1 MSLSF
6 FTLYLSLFLNQVL
19 AFPSG
24 PKPPSHHAQPTCD
37 NPAFP
42 AYFDFSV
49 KSRDAAPEK
58 CPNVP
63 QLFRR
68 ESADADDYS
77 CSETK
82 PCKNGACCPKA
93 TGYCNYGPDACGT
106 NGESP
111 NDVCWS
117 NCDAHAECGRYA
129 ETPGTECP
137 LNVCCSEFGFCG
149 MTDDFC
155 AKSDDTDKGCQSNCD
170 QPKSGK
176 SSGDVQKR
184 IIGYYES
191 WAHDRS
197 CQGMDFKDIPVES
210 LTHLNFA
217 FGYITPGTFEI
228 APMEGVD
235 ASLFSDFTALKK
247 RNSGLKATISLGGW
261 SFNDN
266 DTSTQPVFSN
276 MVSSASNRQKFINN
290 LFSFMRHYG
299 FDGVDFDWEYPGAP
313 DRGGHD
319 DDGVNYTQF
328 MKELQEAIAKQTEK
342 YEVSFTAPTSYWYLR
357 WFDLTNMMKH
367 VDFMNLMSYDLHG
380 VWDASD
386 PIGSHVLAHTN
397 LTEIKQ
403 SLDLLWRNDVD
414 PGKVNLGLGFY
425 GRSFQLAD
433 SSCWQPGCLFKGG
446 ANAGGCSKNS
456 GTLTYKEI
464 MDVID
469 TYNVAPYHDKEN
481 AVKYITWNKDQWV
494 SYDDQE
500 TFQQK
505 VKFANEQGLAGLLI
519 WAVDQDTRD
528 LAALRGVLYP
538 NSLKTFNSEADDASY
553 WEESGGGDCRVTE
566 CGGSCN
572 PGEVPITKQ
581 PCGKSTGFW
590 GGYHSDSADST
601 LCCPIDAAPDPKNCE
616 WHGGAPLCDG
626 QCDPGQVA
634 LESNKWG
641 DGDYC
646 NDGLKFYCCDIPEA
660 KSIDCSWKDTCSSDE
675 TLMTF
680 EGSFLETIAD
690 FSQFFGLV
698 GEALAEVLD
707 SYDLQAGK
715 LFCCSNEEAKNWK
728 NCEWAGT
735 TGKGK
740 DSCDDNHCATG
751 HQVELAKSEYG
762 EGQNCFPHLERTRAF
777 CCDPASGKSPFLPV
791 PLDYLFP
798 NAPDEADADPE
809 FKLETDDT
817 WGTGKDQGTEGEP
830 NKSAFGFVVITSPDE
845 VQVSLDKRD
854 GSHWEVFDCFDAVS
868 EDEQTV
874 RMVCTDYS
882 EDSNCHKIHLG
893 HGVPGTIVEMPEGC
907 GPGKYAVAK
916 NMTVSSNQELPNHL
930 HKRDLVGREVYD
942 LTFDYDFTR
951 VPRDLGESLMRIDFS
966 NEEGYWDSVV
976 NKAGETKR
984 KRSLEEVGKNHK
996 RWLEDEWRDD
1006 VHFGALE
1013 KHELHKRWFGSDVIS
1028 WLKNLVTTGTAK
1040 ITEELNHQV
1049 DETVTAILVDE
1060 QWGPCPVG
1068 PANLQANIKAE
1079 ISAHLQVDTSF
1090 GITIITTLDF
1100 PPDLS
1105 KSYLYFKNKGSVTA
1119 SFSLDAIASLTYD
1132 SGDKKMIGLDDF
1144 PGATFRIPGIVTVGP
1159 NIAVYGSLSASFVVA
1174 GHLDAQVNIASWE
1187 TQQTYPQESGYE
1199 PKSLDDP
1206 NRDGSQTLGT
1216 PEFNWEVSASGQV
1229 EIHLKPTVTFG
1240 IVFDARWKVP
1250 DASVNLVADGSM
1262 VFYAT
1267 AAAGSDEST
1276 CPFKY
1281 GINAQAQ
1288 LYAQLT
1294 APDLFGWGGTTRI
1307 PIAEIPTKD
1316 ITPGGKGEICPA
1328 QEPTKRDT
1336 LAINAPYPARDLV
1349 AVNHSRYV
1357 PSLDPWGNALPA
1369 ALSLVEPAG
1378 SLVKRENHVI
1388 PAMFTIPDSFK
1399 KCPGS
1404 GGETPGE
1411 ACELCYT
1418 IGLPEDDV
1426 SDDASSKARRAL
1438 VERDGDDSTCP
1449 YIPPPEDALC
1459 TTATLSKRAVNVV
1472 KYYTWQGTKYPFS
1485 EYPQCGISNTDLQVA
1500 KWYMPQNAR
1509 TTACTPAIVKNSIRN
1524 SDKTVDGISVSKFAT
1539 DHVLEVGIITL
1550 FLEWLSGSRKI
1561 YANGG
1566 VIPFPTGWTAANT
1579 VWVEQVLGVG
1589 DNDGVQFQY
1598 GSNNWD
1604 WLDHVST
1611 VALGSSSNGA
1621 TGRAQLAVL
1630 LQDVN
1635 SVKRN
1640 WAQGNAVSPPSGTDS
1655 QLGAT
1660 RDVRN
1665 SASVFQYLQHADI
1678 QPRWTRPSNEVEAIC
1693 AAFDAANNW
1702 GSAPAGAVEPA
1713 TTVAQ
1718 PAGVTSWGLRTL
1730 WCYWIDNHLSRADAN
1745 VATYLTTSQSVLSSF
1760 AGGQSQVAAHF
1771 IRDHITPATGLA
1783 NANVMHFPR
1792 AANYAQRP
1800 LPGTAGSATSTSSRY
1815 MMWGDSRIGG
1825 TNNAFGPL
1833 GV

>member
-1 MSLSF
+1 
-6 FTLYLSLFLNQVL
+6 
-19 AFPSG
+19 
-24 PKPPSHHAQPTCD
+24 
-37 NPAFP
+37 
-42 AYFDFSV
+42 
-49 KSRDAAPEK
+49 
-58 CPNVP
+58 
-63 QLFRR
+63 
-68 ESADADDYS
+68 
-77 CSETK
+77 
-82 PCKNGACCPKA
+82 
-93 TGYCNYGPDACGT
+93 
-106 NGESP
+106 
-111 NDVCWS
+111 
-117 NCDAHAECGRYA
+117 
-129 ETPGTECP
+129 
-137 LNVCCSEFGFCG
+137 
-149 MTDDFC
+149 MTDEFC
-155 AKSDDTDKGCQSNCD
+155 AQTDDPDTGCQSNCE

-176 SSGDVQKR
+176 SDTDVQKR

-217 FGYITPGTFEI
+217 FGYITPDSFEI

-235 ASLFSDFTALKK
+235 AKLFSDFTALKK

-266 DTSTQPVFSN
+266 DTSTQPVFSDL
-276 MVSSASNRQKFINN
+276 VSSSSNRQKFINN

-319 DDGVNYTQF
+319 EDGENYTLL
-328 MKELQEAIAKQTEK
+328 MKELKDAIAKQPED

-380 VWDASD
+380 VWDADD

-446 ANAGGCSKNS
+446 ATKGACSKNS

-469 TYNVAPYHDKEN
+469 TYNVSPFYDKEN

-494 SYDDQE
+494 SYDDKD

-505 VKFANEQGLAGLLI
+505 VKFANDQGLSGLFI
-519 WAVDQDTRD
+519 WAVDQDTTD

-538 NSLKTFNSEADDASY
+538 NELKAFNSEADKADY
-553 WEESGGGDCRVTE
+553 WKESGGGDCRVTE
-566 CGGSCN
+566 CGGSCKA
-572 PGEVPITKQ
+572 GEVPITTQ
-581 PCGKSTGFW
+581 PCGQSTGFW

-601 LCCPIDAAPDPKNCE
+601 LCCPVDAAPDKKNCQ
-616 WHGGAPLCDG
+616 WHGNPPLCDG

-641 DGDYC
+641 DHGDYC
-646 NDGLKFYCCDIPEA
+646 TDGLKFYCCDVPDA
-660 KSIDCSWKDTCSSDE
+660 KAIDCSWKDSCSSDE

-707 SYDLQAGK
+707 AYDLDFGK
-715 LFCCSNEEAKNWK
+715 MFCCSNEEAKNWK
-728 NCEWAGT
+728 NCAWAGT
-735 TGKGK
+735 TGKGIY
-740 DSCDDNHCATG
+740 SCDDNHCATG

-777 CCDPASGKSPFLPV
+777 CCDPESGKSPFLPV
-791 PLDYLFP
+791 PLEYLFP
-798 NAPDEADADPE
+798 NPPSDDEANPE

-817 WGTGKDQGTEGEP
+817 WGTGEDEGTEGDP
-830 NKSAFGFVVITSPDE
+830 NKSAFGFVIITSPE
-845 VQVSLDKRD
+845 EIQQSLDKRD
-854 GSHWEVFDCFDAVS
+854 GSHWEVFDCFNSIS
-868 EDEQTV
+868 EEEQTV

-882 EDSNCHKIHLG
+882 EDSNCNKIYLG
-893 HGVPGTIVEMPEGC
+893 HGVPGTILEMPDGC

-916 NMTVSSNQELPNHL
+916 NMTVSENQELPH
-930 HKRDLVGREVYD
+930 HIRKRDLIGREIYD
-942 LTFDYDFTR
+942 LTFDYDFAR

-966 NEEGYWDSVV
+966 NEEGYWNNVV

-984 KRSLEEVGKNHK
+984 KRSLEEVGRNHK

-1006 VHFGALE
+1006 VHFGALD
-1013 KHELHKRWFGSDVIS
+1013 KHEIHKRWFGSGVIS
-1028 WLKNLVTTGTAK
+1028 WLKNLITTGTAK
-1040 ITEELNHQV
+1040 VTEELNHQV
-1049 DETVTAILVDE
+1049 DETITAILVDE

-1068 PANLQANIKAE
+1068 PATAQANIKAE

-1090 GITIITTLDF
+1090 GITIITTLNLPN

-1105 KSYLYFKNKGSVTA
+1105 QSYLYFKNKGSVTA
-1119 SFSLDAIASLTYD
+1119 SFSLDAVASLTYD
-1132 SGDKKMIGLDDF
+1132 SGDIKMIGLDDF
-1144 PGATFRIPGIVTVGP
+1144 PGATFRVPGIVTVGP

-1199 PKSLDDP
+1199 PKALEDP
-1206 NRDGSQTLGT
+1206 NRSGSQTLGT

-1229 EIHLKPTVTFG
+1229 EVHLKPTVTFG
-1240 IVFDARWKVP
+1240 IVFDDRWKV
-1250 DASVNLVADGSM
+1250 DNAAVHLVADGSV
-1262 VFYAT
+1262 VFYAS
-1267 AAAGSDEST
+1267 AATGSDSST

-1288 LYAQLT
+1288 LYAQLD

-1307 PIAEIPTKD
+1307 PIAELPAKD

-1328 QEPTKRDT
+1328 QEPTKRDV
-1336 LAINAPYPARDLV
+1336 LALRAPYQTRQPDAL
-1349 AVNHSRYV
+1349 NHSRYV
-1357 PSLDPWGNALPA
+1357 PALDPWGNALPA
-1369 ALSLVEPAG
+1369 ALSFIEPAG
-1378 SLVKRENHVI
+1378 SLSKRENHVI
-1388 PAMFTIPDSFK
+1388 PPMFTIPDKYK
-1399 KCPGS
+1399 KCPGG

-1418 IGLPEDDV
+1418 IGLAEDDD
-1426 SDDASSKARRAL
+1426 SSSKARRAL
-1438 VERDGDDSTCP
+1438 LERDGDDSSCP
-1449 YIPPPEDALC
+1449 YIPPPPDALC
-1459 TTATLSKRAVNVV
+1459 TEAKLSKRVL
-1472 KYYTWQGTKYPFS
+1472 YETKMYSWNGQAYPFS
-1485 EYPQCGISNTDLQVA
+1485 EYPQCGLYSTDLQVS
-1500 KWYMPQNAR
+1500 KWYMPSNDR
-1509 TTACTPAIVKNSIRN
+1509 TQACTPAIVKNSIRN
-1524 SDKTVDGISVSKFAT
+1524 SDKTVAGISVSKFAT
-1539 DHVLEVGIITL
+1539 DHVFEVGIITM
-1550 FLEWLSGSRKI
+1550 FLQWLSGTSKN

-1566 VIPFPTGWTAANT
+1566 PIPFPAGWTAADT
-1579 VWVEQVLGVG
+1579 AWVEQVLGVAQTG
-1589 DNDGVQFQY
+1589 NNNGFLFQY
-1598 GSNNWD
+1598 NGNNWD
-1604 WLDHVST
+1604 WLDHVASE
-1611 VALGSSSNGA
+1611 ALGSAITRETRGL
-1621 TGRAQLAVL
+1621 LAVL

-1635 SVKRN
+1635 SVKKD
-1640 WAQGNAVSPPSGTDS
+1640 WTQGNQVSPPPTTGS
-1655 QLGAT
+1655 QSRAT
-1660 RDVRN
+1660 QDVRN

-1678 QPRWTRPSNEVEAIC
+1678 RPRWTQPSNEVEAIC
-1693 AAFDAANNW
+1693 DAFDSAFTW
-1702 GSAPAGAVEPA
+1702 GQSPQGTTEP
-1713 TTVAQ
+1713 TGPQRPNT
-1718 PAGVTSWGLRTL
+1718 VTSWGLRTL
-1730 WCYWIDNHLSRADAN
+1730 WCYWIDNHIDRAQRNIAS
-1745 VATYLTTSQSVLSSF
+1745 YLATSQAVLNSF
-1760 AGGQSQVAAHF
+1760 AGGQSQVAAQF
-1771 IRDHITPATGLA
+1771 ITNHMTPGTGLA
-1783 NANVMHFPR
+1783 NANQMHFPR
-1792 AANYAQRP
+1792 AANWANRP
-1800 LPGTAGSATSTSSRY
+1800 LPGTNSAASTSSRY
-1815 MMWGDSRIGG
+1815 MLWGDSRVGG